1 MTDELSFS
9 LNYPKTTSTSRRK
22 TLTGPRPLVA
32 STPKKPGACPATLW
46 RINTDL
52 TTVTGG
58 QTPLGQYVSAAVLA
72 HTLCPSSVRNSG
84 KAANAETLPFYLTTI
99 WFVHRSCFHGLDLT
113 DVSEHASRVWESFQ
127 ASDRP
132 GTANG
137 WPRSVFNLQ
146 TCFMSSPVDFKFKTD
161 SFYVSTLEEDFTS
174 IKFQASNFWNMCE
187 FWQHGTHTLGRRPGW
202 SSPEASPP
210 FLGPPPSL
218 CVPPW
223 CLPPSSFSFKQYLQ
237 IISKPPYWTK

>member
-46 RINTDL
+46 RINTDP

-113 DVSEHASRVWESFQ
+113 DVSEHASHIWESFQ
-127 ASDRP
+127 ALDRP

-161 SFYVSTLEEDFTS
+161 SFCVNIGRGLYINKIPGFQLLEHVWVLTTWDPHPRKKTWMEFPWGITIILGS
-174 IKFQASNFWNMCE
+174 PTIFMC
-187 FWQHGTHTLGRRPGW
+187 
-202 SSPEASPP
+202 
-210 FLGPPPSL
+210 PSL
-218 CVPPW
+218 M
-223 CLPPSSFSFKQYLQ
+223 LTSLLLFF
-237 IISKPPYWTK
+237 